1 MLLHFIYHTYCLKHT
16 FPLLLI
22 LSFYF
27 SLLWGRGPCLVPS
40 QIGRKKNGI
49 MAVGIVVTVDME
61 GNTGLT
67 LAVRKQHGTH
77 CMTNVHVSVS
87 TPCGPWCPSL
97 LATCT
102 SSCCGVGEG
111 PAGTPRQKGSK
122 RQGLM
127 EAFRQLGW
135 VIHINVRKFWER
147 AFPQGFAPT
156 FPEYS
161 TRLLLTT
168 EHLSLRR
175 ERVAGWVSQRFWHLT
190 LFHIKNK

>member
-1 MLLHFIYHTYCLKHT
+1 MLLHFIYHSYCLKHT

-27 SLLWGRGPCLVPS
+27 YLLQGRGPCLAPS

-49 MAVGIVVTVDME
+49 MAVGSVVTVGME

-77 CMTNVHVSVS
+77 SMTSVHVSVS
-87 TPCGPWCPSL
+87 TPCGPRCPSL
-97 LATCT
+97 LATC
-102 SSCCGVGEG
+102 SRSCCGMEEG
-111 PAGTPRQKGSK
+111 DAGILRQRGSK

-135 VIHINVRKFWER
+135 AIHSNVRKLGESSLR
-147 AFPQGFAPT
+147 ALPQCSLNIQQDCSSP
-156 FPEYS
+156 
-161 TRLLLTT
+161 
-168 EHLSLRR
+168 LSL
-175 ERVAGWVSQRFWHLT
+175 
-190 LFHIKNK
+190 

>member
-111 PAGTPRQKGSK
+111 PAGTPRQNGQQEAGSDG
-122 RQGLM
+122 GLQTAGVGHTHKC
-127 EAFRQLGW
+127 EEILGEGVPSGLCPNIPW
-135 VIHINVRKFWER
+135 ILNNTAPHHWASESEER
-147 AFPQGFAPT
+147 EGCW
-156 FPEYS
+156 
-161 TRLLLTT
+161 LG
-168 EHLSLRR
+168 LSEVL
-175 ERVAGWVSQRFWHLT
+175 ALDTVSCQ
-190 LFHIKNK
+190 K